1 MNTMKKAVVLLCL
14 GGLSLT
20 GCERLQEK
28 SLSAEAEACRAQ
40 IVAFR
45 ANVGLDDVKMLR
57 ERRVICEQTLSLTNA
72 EERIMLFREFVK
84 EFYKIDISK
93 CTVREASYMLGNQN
107 YYSNCEYLAYGL
119 IRAGGSRE
127 EAWQSLMTGLEKYRQ
142 MCFAYGDEND
152 MSDGFSREAF
162 DRRKVARWG
171 PKYWKC
177 CLLFCRDHTIR
188 TVIVWDSK
196 DEILHYQRRLQDRFG
211 QWLESSA
218 DGNVTNSKEV
228 KR

>member
-14 GGLSLT
+14 GGLSLA
-20 GCERLQEK
+20 GCERLREK
-28 SLSAEAEACRAQ
+28 PLSAEAEACRAQ
-40 IVAFR
+40 IAAFR
-45 ANVGLDDVKMLR
+45 AKVGLDDVKMLR

-84 EFYKIDISK
+84 EFYKVDISK

-152 MSDGFSREAF
+152 MSDGMVREAF

-171 PKYWKC
+171 RKSWKG
-177 CLLFCRDHTIR
+177 CLLFCRDHTIKSVFGPDNKDTIERLQARLEKKFGKIEERR
-188 TVIVWDSK
+188 TVP
-196 DEILHYQRRLQDRFG
+196 ERLQTKATR
-211 QWLESSA
+211 
-218 DGNVTNSKEV
+218 
-228 KR
+228 

>member
-1 MNTMKKAVVLLCL
+1 MNAVKTAVVLLCMS
-14 GGLSLT
+14 GLSLT
-20 GCERLQEK
+20 GCERPCGK
-28 SLSAEAEACRAQ
+28 PLSAEAEACRAQ
-40 IVAFR
+40 IAAFR
-45 ANVGLDDVKMLR
+45 SNVGLDGGKLLR
-57 ERRVICEQTLSLTNA
+57 ERRKIGEQTLSLTNTQ
-72 EERIMLFREFVK
+72 ERIVLFREFVN

-107 YYSNCEYLAYGL
+107 YYSNCEYLAHGL

-162 DRRKVARWG
+162 DRRRVAQWG

-188 TVIVWDSK
+188 TVIAWDSK
-196 DEILHYQRRLQDRFG
+196 DAISHFQRRLQDKYRSDF
-211 QWLESSA
+211 EKMPP
-218 DGNVTNSKEV
+218 SKGLS
-228 KR
+228 K